1 MFIGHYAIALA
12 AKRVAPRTSLGT
24 LCAAA
29 QLADLLWPAFLL
41 TRWETVRIEPG
52 NTAFTPF
59 AFDSYPVSHSL
70 LALLAWGLL
79 FGLLYRAR
87 TGYGRGALVIAAL
100 VVSHWFLD
108 AATHR
113 ADMPLYPGGPRVGL
127 ALWNSVPLTLAVEG
141 AMFVAGLWV
150 YVAST
155 RPRDAIGRYGLAALV
170 LVLAL
175 AFVAPQFAGPPPSVR
190 AVALGAIIFGWLN
203 VFWAGW
209 VDRHRAAAT
218 GSPGQS

>member
-1 MFIGHYAIALA
+1 MGNGPDRPGRHGVHA
-12 AKRVAPRTSLGT
+12 
-24 LCAAA
+24 
-29 QLADLLWPAFLL
+29 
-41 TRWETVRIEPG
+41 VRL
-52 NTAFTPF
+52 
-59 AFDSYPVSHSL
+59 DSYPISHSL
-70 LALLAWGLL
+70 LALLAWGWLCAV
-79 FGLLYRAR
+79 LYRAR
-87 TGYGRGALVIAAL
+87 TRYGRGALVIAAL

-113 ADMPLYPGGPRVGL
+113 ADMLLYPGGPKLGL

-150 YVAST
+150 YVTST

-170 LVLAL
+170 LVLVL
-175 AFVAPQFAGPPPSVR
+175 AYVAPQFAGPPPSVR

-209 VDRHRAAAT
+209 VDWHRETRT
-218 GSPGQS
+218 GSPGGA

>member
-1 MFIGHYAIALA
+1 MFIGHYALALA

-29 QLADLLWPAFLL
+29 QLADLLWPVLL
-41 TRWETVRIEPG
+41 LVGWETVRIEPG
-52 NTAFTPF
+52 DTAFTPF

-79 FGLLYRAR
+79 FAVLYHAR
-87 TGYGRGALVIAAL
+87 TGYGRGALVIAVV

-150 YVAST
+150 YVTST

-175 AFVAPQFAGPPPSVR
+175 AYVAPQFAGPPPSVR
-190 AVALGAIIFGWLN
+190 VVALGAIIFGWLN
-203 VFWAGW
+203 VFWAAW
-209 VDRHRAAAT
+209 VDRHRATAT
-218 GSPGQS
+218 GSLGQL